1 MSLSKRKKK
10 ILLIAALSIGALL
23 VLTAVFLIVRFR
35 EDQKSLSIGTMLS
48 PEEYRGLAYLV
59 ERFGEKNPEYRIQ
72 LSDGFGESDNIDLYI
87 GAIRTGIGVEE
98 SGREIL
104 PARRKWATIEVV
116 RRLIEAG
123 HLSQTLVTP
132 IGTDGAPVDTPKYS
146 FLPLL
151 WSPYGLFVN
160 LDVIKGKGYE
170 IPLNW
175 QELVDMVPAISGRPR
190 PIPLALA
197 GPRDQRLDQ
206 TRWLLTQLGP
216 QPDTRPTDRGLPSGQ
231 AVFDRWIREGLIHP
245 MTTDLEEEDMALMLG
260 DGRLAMV
267 LAPLEFHRHLP
278 RNAVDSIVFLVIPAH
293 AGRAPAALARV
304 VGAQV
309 RANSIKKP
317 VVKDFVDFLAQP
329 ANQEL
334 WVNRSGSRI
343 TFNALHRQA
352 RFPNEEGFRITAL
365 NRTMRMLRLE

>member
-1 MSLSKRKKK
+1 MSKQKKK
-10 ILLIAALSIGALL
+10 ILLAVALSLSALL
-23 VLTAVFLIVRFR
+23 VLTAVFLVFRFR
-35 EDQKSLSIGTMLS
+35 DDQKKLHIGAMVS
-48 PEEYRGLAYLV
+48 PEEYRGLAYLA
-59 ERFGEKNPEYRIQ
+59 EKFGEQNPEYRIQ
-72 LSDGFGESDNIDLYI
+72 ISEGIGQSESVDLFVGPI
-87 GAIRTGIGVEE
+87 GGGIGVDG

-104 PARRKWATIEVV
+104 PGRRNWATLEIVS
-116 RRLIEAG
+116 RLFENG
-123 HLSQTLVTP
+123 HLSQALITP
-132 IGTDGAPVDTPKYS
+132 IGADGGPVDTARYG

-170 IPLNW
+170 IPQNW
-175 QELVDMVPAISGRPR
+175 QELVEMVPAISGRPR
-190 PIPLALA
+190 PVPLALA
-197 GPRDQRLDQ
+197 GPKDQRLDQ

-245 MTTDLEEEDMALMLG
+245 MTTDLEEEDTALMLG

-267 LAPLEFHRHLP
+267 LAPLDFHRHLP
-278 RNAVDSIVFLVIPAH
+278 RNSMDSIVFLVIPAH

-304 VGAQV
+304 VGAHV
-309 RANSIKKP
+309 RGNSIKKP
-317 VVKDFVDFLAQP
+317 VVEDFVDFLAQP
-329 ANQEL
+329 HNQEL

-365 NRTMRMLRLE
+365 NRTMRLLRLE